1 MIIIVMGLP
10 GSGKS
15 YFAEHLARAI
25 DAYYVNSDRVRKRMN
40 SPRTYSTKEKLTVYN
55 EMIKQMQLAVQQ
67 KKDIVLDGTFY
78 RHSIRKMFMQKARR
92 AGGIV
97 FIEVRAT
104 ESLIQERLQQKREDS
119 EADSKVYHIIKAQWE
134 PLAESHL
141 ILQSTNENI
150 TGMLHAAIDYLRL
163 RNDKR
168 TN

>member
-1 MIIIVMGLP
+1 MGLP

-15 YFAEHLARAI
+15 YFAQRLATTINAEYI
-25 DAYYVNSDRVRKRMN
+25 NSDRVRKTMM
-40 SPRTYSTKEKLTVYN
+40 SKRTYSTKEKLLVYD
-55 EMIKQMQLAVQQ
+55 EMLKQMQLAVQQ

-78 RHSIRKMFMQKARR
+78 RHSIRKKFIQKARQ

-97 FIEVRAT
+97 FIEVRAN
-104 ESLIQERLQQKREDS
+104 ESFIQERLKQKREDS
-119 EADSKVYHIIKAQWE
+119 EADLKVYHIIKAQWE